1 MSPFYIKGAPRLFV
15 GATLRIVS
23 EAKIRTVFFV
33 RVDPIPA
40 VPEVHPFPA
49 VSAKAEC

>member
-33 RVDPIPA
+33 RVDPA